1 MYDENDIPFNWYS
14 LDFFSFLDLIFV
26 RLFGGGNTTGGSEG
40 SIGSGVTTPG
50 LLSGWSPDVIVSSFV
65 QWLTI
70 AWGTFVAL
78 SWLASGLL
86 LFGLIYAYI
95 RAGQLGEV
103 ATEILKK
110 QEEAFAKIHKKDV
123 KNMRWEDVI
132 KHSSGATSNDW
143 KLAIIEA
150 DILLGELLDKL
161 GYAGSTIGEKLKSA
175 SPAAFTTINQAWR
188 AHGVRNRI
196 AHESGTFV
204 LSQKEAQET
213 ISQYKMVFDEF
224 KFI

>member
-1 MYDENDIPFNWYS
+1 M
-14 LDFFSFLDLIFV
+14 
-26 RLFGGGNTTGGSEG
+26 RLFGGGNNLGGAEG
-40 SIGSGVTTPG
+40 APGSVGPGTSG
-50 LLSGWSPDVIVSSFV
+50 LLSSWSPDVIVSGFV

-123 KNMRWEDVI
+123 KNMRWEDVL
-132 KHSSGATSNDW
+132 KHSTGATSNDW

-161 GYAGSTIGEKLKSA
+161 GYAGASIGEKLKSA

-213 ISQYKMVFDEF
+213 IAQYKMVFDEF